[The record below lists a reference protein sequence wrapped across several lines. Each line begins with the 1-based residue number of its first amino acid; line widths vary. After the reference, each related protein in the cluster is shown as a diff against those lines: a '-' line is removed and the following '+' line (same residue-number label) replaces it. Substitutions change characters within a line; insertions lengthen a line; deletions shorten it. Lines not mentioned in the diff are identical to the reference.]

1 MLNKWKSRL
10 EVEAVVQDGVMV
22 EDETVYIDI
31 LDWEDPPKKAFLSK
45 YGSKKV
51 EVIRYKTDVTNLIFS
66 RKQKS

>member
-1 MLNKWKSRL
+1 MLNKGKSRL

-22 EDETVYIDI
+22 EDEIVYINESE
-31 LDWEDPPKKAFLSK
+31 WEDPPKKAFLSK

-66 RKQKS
+66 RNKQK